1 VVGGRTGS
9 EHDGHIYADYLVE
22 MTTAG
27 DVVWRWSSWEHL
39 DPREY
44 PIPFVE
50 DTRAEWTHAN
60 AVIELSNGNLMV
72 SFRNI
77 STLIEIERGS
87 GRVIWSLGTPPLSGQ
102 HAPTEL
108 PNGNVLIF
116 DNGQHRLDDALSFS
130 RVIEVDRASKEIV
143 WKYQDDPVE
152 YFYSSR
158 ISNAQRLPNGNTL
171 ICEGAFGRIF
181 EVMPDGTLV
190 WEYVNPFFDGPSNR
204 VFRAYRYSPQEIER
218 ARATG

>member
-1 VVGGRTGS
+1 
-9 EHDGHIYADYLVE
+9 
-22 MTTAG
+22 
-27 DVVWRWSSWEHL
+27 
-39 DPREY
+39 
-44 PIPFVE
+44 
-50 DTRAEWTHAN
+50 
-60 AVIELSNGNLMV
+60 
-72 SFRNI
+72 
-77 STLIEIERGS
+77 
-87 GRVIWSLGTPPLSGQ
+87 
-102 HAPTEL
+102 
-108 PNGNVLIF
+108 
-116 DNGQHRLDDALSFS
+116 
-130 RVIEVDRASKEIV
+130 V

-171 ICEGAFGRIF
+171 ICEGVFGRIF